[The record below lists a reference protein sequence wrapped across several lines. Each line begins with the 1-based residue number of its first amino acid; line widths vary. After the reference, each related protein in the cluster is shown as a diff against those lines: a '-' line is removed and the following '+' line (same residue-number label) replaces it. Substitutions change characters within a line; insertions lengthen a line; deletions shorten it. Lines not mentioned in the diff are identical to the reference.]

1 MRNAQVLCFHPFQKT
16 RWRLLNQRINLN
28 FAGLKETFNME
39 RRTRVRFAPSPTG
52 PLHMGGVR
60 TALYNYLYAKQ
71 KGGDFIIRIEDTD
84 SHRFVPGAEKY
95 IIEALN
101 WCGIHPDEGVD
112 ENGNVVET
120 PSERHPHA
128 PYRQS
133 QRKGIYRKYADQLVG
148 NGYAYYAFDTAEE
161 LESKRNEAEASGNT
175 FIYNQLTRKELRNS
189 LTLPEDEVKRLLETT
204 DTWTIRF
211 KMPENTVVKMDDLI
225 RGHIEVNTDTLDD
238 KVLWKRADELPT
250 YHLANI
256 VDDHLMEISE
266 VIRGEEWLP
275 SLPLHYMLY
284 KAFGWEETMPRFAH
298 LSLLLKPDGKGK
310 LSKRDGDRLGFPVFP
325 LKWVNPAGEESRGY
339 REDGYFPEAFVNL
352 LAMLGWNPGDDREL
366 FTMEGLI
373 ESFSLER
380 VIKSGARFNP
390 EKAKWYNK
398 EYLRMKSDSEL
409 AELFIPVLE
418 SHGVKVVDCPACAL
432 TAGAE
437 FAGKGIDFHNHIVT
451 KEYVLDVVSLI
462 KERASFVKDFW
473 DIAACLF
480 ISPAEYGDFGVKAG
494 GPEVQKP
501 ADPRRAA
508 DPRVKV
514 FDDTLT
520 APFLAKDV
528 DKFWKSENYGPAF
541 QTGEH
546 VGRFEGAFTKE
557 NVEPYLEEYIREQ
570 GWPMGKVMNCIRLA
584 LTGASSGLGIADILS
599 FIGKKEFAARM
610 AFAGERLGQ

>member
-1 MRNAQVLCFHPFQKT
+1 
-16 RWRLLNQRINLN
+16 
-28 FAGLKETFNME
+28 ME

-71 KGGDFIIRIEDTD
+71 NGGDFIIRIEDTD
-84 SHRFVPGAEKY
+84 SHRFVPGAERY

-112 ENGNVVET
+112 ENGNVVEVA
-120 PSERHPHA
+120 SEKHPHA

-133 QRKGIYRKYADQLVG
+133 QRKGIYRSYADQLIA

-161 LESKRNEAEASGNT
+161 LEAKRTAAESAGGT
-175 FIYNQLTRKELRNS
+175 FIYNQKTRMELRNS
-189 LTLPEDEVKRLLETT
+189 LTLPEDEVRNLLETT

-211 KMPENTVVKMDDLI
+211 KMPENVVVKMDDLI

-284 KAFGWEETMPRFAH
+284 KAFGWEDTMPRFAH

-325 LKWVNPAGEESRGY
+325 LKWVNAAGEESRGY
-339 REDGYFPEAFVNL
+339 REDGYFPEAFVNM

-366 FTMEGLI
+366 FTMDELI
-373 ESFSLER
+373 GAFSLDR

-390 EKAKWYNK
+390 DKARWYNK
-398 EYLRMKSDSEL
+398 EYLRTKSDE
-409 AELFIPVLE
+409 EVTGMFIPMLE
-418 SHGVKVVDCPACAL
+418 SHGFNVVDCPACAL

-437 FAGKGIDFHNHIVT
+437 FVGKGIDFKNHIVT
-451 KEYVLDVVSLI
+451 REYVAEVVSLVR
-462 KERASFVKDFW
+462 ERATFVKDIW
-473 DIAACLF
+473 EIAACLF
-480 ISPAEYGDFGVKAG
+480 LSPADYAAFGVKAG
-494 GPEVQKP
+494 GPEIQKP
-501 ADPRRAA
+501 VDPRRAA

-514 FDDTLT
+514 FDDSLT

-528 DKFWKSENYGPAF
+528 DKFWKEENFTPAF
-541 QTGEH
+541 QAQEH
-546 VGRFEGAFTKE
+546 VCASGRAFTKE
-557 NVEPYLEEYIREQ
+557 SIEPVLEDYIREQ

-599 FIGKKEFAARM
+599 FIGSREFASRM
-610 AFAGERLGQ
+610 AFAAERLGK

>member
-1 MRNAQVLCFHPFQKT
+1 
-16 RWRLLNQRINLN
+16 
-28 FAGLKETFNME
+28 
-39 RRTRVRFAPSPTG
+39 
-52 PLHMGGVR
+52 MGGVR

-71 KGGDFIIRIEDTD
+71 NGGDFIIRIEDTD

-112 ENGNVVET
+112 ENGNVVEVA
-120 PSERHPHA
+120 SEKHPHA

-133 QRKGIYRKYADQLVG
+133 QRKGIYRSYADQLIA

-161 LESKRNEAEASGNT
+161 LEAKRTAAESAGGT
-175 FIYNQLTRKELRNS
+175 FIYNQKTRMELRNS
-189 LTLPEDEVKRLLETT
+189 LTLPEDEVRNLLETT

-211 KMPENTVVKMDDLI
+211 RMPENVVVKMDDLI

-284 KAFGWEETMPRFAH
+284 KAFGWEDTMPRFAH

-325 LKWVNPAGEESRGY
+325 LKWVNAAGEESRGY
-339 REDGYFPEAFVNL
+339 REDGYFPEAFVNM

-366 FTMEGLI
+366 FTMDELI
-373 ESFSLER
+373 GAFSLDR

-390 EKAKWYNK
+390 DKARWYNK
-398 EYLRMKSDSEL
+398 EYLRTKSDE
-409 AELFIPVLE
+409 EVTGMFIPMLE
-418 SHGVKVVDCPACAL
+418 SHGFNVVDCPACAL

-437 FAGKGIDFHNHIVT
+437 FAGKGIDFKNHIVT
-451 KEYVLDVVSLI
+451 REYVAEVVSLVR
-462 KERASFVKDFW
+462 ERATFVKDIW
-473 DIAACLF
+473 EIAACLF
-480 ISPAEYGDFGVKAG
+480 LSPADYAAFGVKAG
-494 GPEVQKP
+494 GPEIQKP
-501 ADPRRAA
+501 VDPRRAA

-514 FDDTLT
+514 FDDSLT

-528 DKFWKSENYGPAF
+528 DKFWKEETFTPAF
-541 QTGEH
+541 QAQEH
-546 VGRFEGAFTKE
+546 VCASGCAFTKE
-557 NVEPYLEEYIREQ
+557 SIEPVLEDYIREQ

-599 FIGKKEFAARM
+599 FIGSREFASRM
-610 AFAGERLGQ
+610 AFAAERLGK